1 MTESHNA
8 NEGCDKHFL
17 ISQTENSYLFR
28 YIVGWSVSSSLL
40 IPIAREKQKNK
51 TITILKPTMLSIH
64 NNRQS

>member
-8 NEGCDKHFL
+8 NGGYDKNFL

-40 IPIAREKQKNK
+40 IPIAREQTKEQDNYN
-51 TITILKPTMLSIH
+51 S
-64 NNRQS
+64 